1 MRKTVIL
8 YALLF
13 SAAVSAQESLT
24 LEGAIQQAL
33 AHSPTLS
40 VEKMKNEAASIEV
53 EESRLQHIPEIYLS
67 GDIRQN
73 LVIPATPVPANVF
86 DPSAK
91 EGELMYLKFNTKY
104 NSSAGV
110 NLRFDLFN
118 PDKINRVTEK
128 KHQQRIQKYDTEIS
142 EEDLKERV
150 ALAYAECVIA
160 EEQQKLLRGDTAYY
174 AELLRNASQL
184 YLKEKISLAGK
195 NDTHRAYN
203 ESVASYL
210 EAAKIAGD
218 RKAELLYLMGMDVT
232 AANVTSLSIAEDIPA
247 LLGALEMK
255 ALPTCDLAARE
266 VLRQQ
271 EVVDLA
277 SLRLKSASWKYA
289 PTLTLNGY
297 YGTNYYNHELT
308 LFNGNLW
315 RGSSYIGISLRV
327 PVTQSFS
334 TSKEISRLRLTQLME
349 QENLRDIRNN
359 REKERLNELSLLQVR
374 KESYRLNWENWEMS
388 QQNEAAVHFQFDKG
402 YIQQSGLLNEK
413 MKMQQNRQR
422 FLQSAFD
429 LFSSLILLGVE

>member
-1 MRKTVIL
+1 MRRTIIL

-13 SAAVSAQESLT
+13 SVTVSAQESLT
-24 LEGAIQQAL
+24 LEGAIQRAL
-33 AHSPTLS
+33 AHSPALN

-53 EESRLQHIPEIYLS
+53 EESRLQHIPDIYLS
-67 GDIRQN
+67 GEMRRN
-73 LVIPATPVPANVF
+73 LVIPATPVPAHVF
-86 DPSAK
+86 DSSAK

-104 NSSAGV
+104 NSSAGI

-118 PDKINRVTEK
+118 PEKINQVAEK

-160 EEQQKLLRGDTAYY
+160 EEQKKLLRGDTTYY
-174 AELLRNASQL
+174 AELLCNARQL
-184 YLKEKISLAGK
+184 YLKEKISLSGK

-203 ESVASYL
+203 ESVAAYL

-218 RKAELLYLMGMDVT
+218 RKAELIYLMGMDVT
-232 AANVTSLSIAEDIPA
+232 AANVASLSLAEDIPA

-255 ALPTCDLAARE
+255 ALPVYGLTPLE

-271 EVVDLA
+271 EAVDLA

-289 PTLTLNGY
+289 PTVTLNGY
-297 YGTNYYNHELT
+297 YGTNYYNQEFT
-308 LFNGNLW
+308 LFNNNLW

-334 TSKEISRLRLTQLME
+334 TSKEVSRLRLQQLME

-374 KESYRLNWENWEMS
+374 KESYRLNRENWEMS
-388 QQNEAAVHFQFDKG
+388 QQNEAAVLFQFEKG
-402 YIQQSGLLNEK
+402 YIQQSDLLNEK
-413 MKMQQNRQR
+413 MKMQQNRHR
-422 FLQSAFD
+422 FLQSAYD

>member
-1 MRKTVIL
+1 MRRTIIL

-13 SAAVSAQESLT
+13 SVTVSAQESLT
-24 LEGAIQQAL
+24 LEGAIQRAL
-33 AHSPTLS
+33 AHSPALN

-53 EESRLQHIPEIYLS
+53 EESRLQHIPDIYLS
-67 GDIRQN
+67 GEMRRN
-73 LVIPATPVPANVF
+73 LVIPATPVPAHVF
-86 DPSAK
+86 DSSAK

-104 NSSAGV
+104 NSSAGI

-118 PDKINRVTEK
+118 PEKINQVAEK

-150 ALAYAECVIA
+150 ALTYAECVIA
-160 EEQQKLLRGDTAYY
+160 EEQKKLLRGDTTYY
-174 AELLRNASQL
+174 AELLCNARQL
-184 YLKEKISLAGK
+184 YLKEKISLSGK

-203 ESVASYL
+203 ESVAAYL

-218 RKAELLYLMGMDVT
+218 RKAELIYLMGMDVT
-232 AANVTSLSIAEDIPA
+232 AANVASLSLAEDIPA

-255 ALPTCDLAARE
+255 ALPAYGLTPLE

-271 EVVDLA
+271 EAVDLA

-289 PTLTLNGY
+289 PTVTLNGY
-297 YGTNYYNHELT
+297 YGTNYYNQEFT
-308 LFNGNLW
+308 LFNNNLW

-334 TSKEISRLRLTQLME
+334 TSKEVSRLRLQQLME

-374 KESYRLNWENWEMS
+374 KESYRLNRENWEMS
-388 QQNEAAVHFQFDKG
+388 QQNEAAVLFQFEKG
-402 YIQQSGLLNEK
+402 YIQQSDLLNEK
-413 MKMQQNRQR
+413 MKMQQNRHR
-422 FLQSAFD
+422 FLQSAYD

>member
-1 MRKTVIL
+1 MRRTIIL

-13 SAAVSAQESLT
+13 SVTVSAQESLT
-24 LEGAIQQAL
+24 LEGAIQRAL
-33 AHSPTLS
+33 AHSPALN

-53 EESRLQHIPEIYLS
+53 EESRLQHIPDIYLS
-67 GDIRQN
+67 GEMRRN
-73 LVIPATPVPANVF
+73 LVIPATPVPAHVF
-86 DPSAK
+86 DSSAK

-104 NSSAGV
+104 NSSAGI

-118 PDKINRVTEK
+118 PEKINQVAEK

-160 EEQQKLLRGDTAYY
+160 EEQKKLLRGDTTYY
-174 AELLRNASQL
+174 AELLCNARQL
-184 YLKEKISLAGK
+184 YLKEKISLSGK

-203 ESVASYL
+203 ESVAAYL

-218 RKAELLYLMGMDVT
+218 RKAELIYLMGMDVT
-232 AANVTSLSIAEDIPA
+232 AANVASLSLAEDIPA

-255 ALPTCDLAARE
+255 ALPAYGLTPLE

-271 EVVDLA
+271 EAVDLA

-289 PTLTLNGY
+289 PTVTLNGY
-297 YGTNYYNHELT
+297 YGTNYYNQEFT
-308 LFNGNLW
+308 LFNNNLW

-334 TSKEISRLRLTQLME
+334 TSKEVSRLRLQQLME

-374 KESYRLNWENWEMS
+374 KESYRLNRENWEMS
-388 QQNEAAVHFQFDKG
+388 QQNEAAVLFQFEKG
-402 YIQQSGLLNEK
+402 YIQQSDLLNEK
-413 MKMQQNRQR
+413 MKMQQNRHR
-422 FLQSAFD
+422 FLQSAYD

>member
-1 MRKTVIL
+1 MRRTIIL

-13 SAAVSAQESLT
+13 SVTVSAQESLT
-24 LEGAIQQAL
+24 LEGAIQRAL
-33 AHSPTLS
+33 AHSPALN

-53 EESRLQHIPEIYLS
+53 EESRLQHIPDIYLS
-67 GDIRQN
+67 GEMRRN
-73 LVIPATPVPANVF
+73 LVIPATPVPAHVF
-86 DPSAK
+86 DSSAK

-118 PDKINRVTEK
+118 PEKINQVAEK

-160 EEQQKLLRGDTAYY
+160 EEQKKLLRGDTTYY
-174 AELLRNASQL
+174 AELLCNARQL
-184 YLKEKISLAGK
+184 YLKEKISLSGK
-195 NDTHRAYN
+195 NDTHRVYN
-203 ESVASYL
+203 ESVAAYL

-218 RKAELLYLMGMDVT
+218 RKAELIYLMGMDVT
-232 AANVTSLSIAEDIPA
+232 AANVASISLAEDIPA
-247 LLGALEMK
+247 LLGTLEMK
-255 ALPTCDLAARE
+255 ALPAYGLTPRE

-289 PTLTLNGY
+289 PTVTLNGY
-297 YGTNYYNHELT
+297 YGTNYYNHEFT
-308 LFNGNLW
+308 LFNNNLW

-334 TSKEISRLRLTQLME
+334 TSKEVSRLRLQQLME

-374 KESYRLNWENWEMS
+374 KESYRLNRENWEMS
-388 QQNEAAVHFQFDKG
+388 QQNEAAVLFQFEKG
-402 YIQQSGLLNEK
+402 YIQQSDLLNEK
-413 MKMQQNRQR
+413 MKMQQNRHR
-422 FLQSAFD
+422 FLQSAYD

>member
-1 MRKTVIL
+1 MRRTIIL

-13 SAAVSAQESLT
+13 SVTVSAQESLT
-24 LEGAIQQAL
+24 LEGAIQRAL
-33 AHSPTLS
+33 AHSPALN

-53 EESRLQHIPEIYLS
+53 EESRLQHIPDIYLS
-67 GDIRQN
+67 GEMRRN
-73 LVIPATPVPANVF
+73 LVIPATPVPAHVF
-86 DPSAK
+86 DSSAK

-104 NSSAGV
+104 NSSAGI

-118 PDKINRVTEK
+118 PEKINQVAEK

-160 EEQQKLLRGDTAYY
+160 EEQKKLLRGDTTYY
-174 AELLRNASQL
+174 AELLCNARQL
-184 YLKEKISLAGK
+184 YLKEKISLSGK

-203 ESVASYL
+203 ESVAAYL

-218 RKAELLYLMGMDVT
+218 RKAELIYLMGMDVT
-232 AANVTSLSIAEDIPA
+232 AANVASLSLAEDIPA

-255 ALPTCDLAARE
+255 ALPAYGLTPLE

-271 EVVDLA
+271 EAVDLA

-289 PTLTLNGY
+289 PTVTLNGY
-297 YGTNYYNHELT
+297 YGTNYYNHEFT
-308 LFNGNLW
+308 LFNNNLW

-334 TSKEISRLRLTQLME
+334 TSKEVSRLRLQQLME

-374 KESYRLNWENWEMS
+374 KESYRLNRENWEMS
-388 QQNEAAVHFQFDKG
+388 QQNEAAVLFQFEKG
-402 YIQQSGLLNEK
+402 YIQQSDLLNEK
-413 MKMQQNRQR
+413 MKMQQNRHR
-422 FLQSAFD
+422 FLQSAYD

>member
-1 MRKTVIL
+1 MRRTIIL

-13 SAAVSAQESLT
+13 SVTVSAQESLT
-24 LEGAIQQAL
+24 LEGAIQRAL
-33 AHSPTLS
+33 AHSPALN

-53 EESRLQHIPEIYLS
+53 EESRLQHIPDIYLS
-67 GDIRQN
+67 GEMRRN
-73 LVIPATPVPANVF
+73 LVIPATPVPAHVF
-86 DPSAK
+86 DSSAK

-118 PDKINRVTEK
+118 PEKINQVAEK

-160 EEQQKLLRGDTAYY
+160 EEQKKLLRGDTTYY
-174 AELLRNASQL
+174 AELLCNARQL
-184 YLKEKISLAGK
+184 YLKEKISLSGK

-203 ESVASYL
+203 ESVAAYL

-218 RKAELLYLMGMDVT
+218 RKAELIYLMGMDVT
-232 AANVTSLSIAEDIPA
+232 AANVASLSLAEDIPA

-255 ALPTCDLAARE
+255 ALPAYGLTPLE

-271 EVVDLA
+271 EAVDLA

-289 PTLTLNGY
+289 PTVTLNGY
-297 YGTNYYNHELT
+297 YGTNYYNQEFT
-308 LFNGNLW
+308 LFNNNLW

-334 TSKEISRLRLTQLME
+334 TSKEVSRLRLQQLME

-374 KESYRLNWENWEMS
+374 KESYRLNRENWEMS
-388 QQNEAAVHFQFDKG
+388 QQNEAAVLFQFEKG
-402 YIQQSGLLNEK
+402 YIQQSDLLNEK
-413 MKMQQNRQR
+413 MKMQQNRHR
-422 FLQSAFD
+422 FLQSAYD